1 MVCRRLFCAQGFLG
15 AISFNSRAYAK
26 ILVAVCY
33 SMIFASMFFASIA
46 FGQTPATA
54 PTKPSAGASNAANPP
69 ATAPTPVS
77 QPPVSKHDDDD
88 HLALMHLIESLEP
101 YHAKGSIKGSMVVSG
116 STTMQSMARAWLD
129 RFIKFHPD
137 VSYTKGQEGTDAAI
151 KEISENP
158 QGIAGAGR
166 PLTEQDLNNLKSSK
180 CKEPMAVIVAL
191 DPLALYVHK
200 ENPLASVTPEQLE
213 SIFRAA
219 GSGKPHALKWR
230 DLGLTGEWADQ
241 PIRIHGRSDVSG
253 TTGFIK
259 QWILGGG
266 ELAKAAQIH
275 ETNIAVTQG
284 VGKDKFGV
292 ALCGFGDHNADVR
305 AVPLVLQGIAVE
317 ASEENFLAGRYPF
330 VRPLMLI
337 VDQSTLR
344 SDGGLRESILRYV
357 LSRDG
362 QLEAIRAGF
371 FPLDPA
377 FIRKQLDL
385 ISGPQ
390 VR

>member
-1 MVCRRLFCAQGFLG
+1 
-15 AISFNSRAYAK
+15 
-26 ILVAVCY
+26 
-33 SMIFASMFFASIA
+33 
-46 FGQTPATA
+46 
-54 PTKPSAGASNAANPP
+54 
-69 ATAPTPVS
+69 
-77 QPPVSKHDDDD
+77 
-88 HLALMHLIESLEP
+88 
-101 YHAKGSIKGSMVVSG
+101 MVVSG

-129 RFIKFHPD
+129 RFIKFHPE

-151 KEISENP
+151 KEISDNP
-158 QGIAGAGR
+158 QVIAGASR
-166 PLTEQDLNNLKSSK
+166 PLTEQELNNLKSSK

-219 GSGKPHALKWR
+219 GSGKPHALKWG
-230 DLGLTGEWADQ
+230 DLGLTGEWAGQ

-305 AVPLVLQGIAVE
+305 AVPLVLSVGPKSDKFSPAWV
-317 ASEENFLAGRYPF
+317 FDAG
-330 VRPLMLI
+330 LI
-337 VDQSTLR
+337 TGCFSGCFPDAIH
-344 SDGGLRESILRYV
+344 GY
-357 LSRDG
+357 SR
-362 QLEAIRAGF
+362 LFTMRLTR
-371 FPLDPA
+371 FPY
-377 FIRKQLDL
+377 RGK
-385 ISGPQ
+385 S
-390 VR
+390 

>member
-1 MVCRRLFCAQGFLG
+1 MVYRRLFSAQG
-15 AISFNSRAYAK
+15 S
-26 ILVAVCY
+26 LVALGFHSGALAKLLLVVC
-33 SMIFASMFFASIA
+33 FSMFFASIA
-46 FGQTPATA
+46 VGQSPATSPAKPSTGASGAAATPPVVASTPA
-54 PTKPSAGASNAANPP
+54 
-69 ATAPTPVS
+69 
-77 QPPVSKHDDDD
+77 SKHDDDD
-88 HLALMHLIESLEP
+88 HLALMHLIEALEP
-101 YHAKGSIKGSMVVSG
+101 YHVKGSIKGSMIVSG

-129 RFIKFHPD
+129 RFIKFHPE

-158 QGIAGAGR
+158 QVIAGASR
-166 PLTEQDLNNLKSSK
+166 PLTEEEMNNLKSAK
-180 CKEPMAVIVAL
+180 CKEPIAVIVAL

-200 ENPLASVTPEQLE
+200 DNPLASVSPEQLE

-219 GSGKPHALKWR
+219 GSGKPHALKWG
-230 DLGLTGEWADQ
+230 DLGLTGAWADQ

-292 ALCGFGDHNADVR
+292 SLSGFGDHNADVR

-337 VDQSTLR
+337 VDQATLR
-344 SDGGLRESILRYV
+344 TDGGLRESILRYV